1 MSKKSIEKEFKIC
14 KKSLIHNRLVIA
26 VKNTDETLIAFLKP
40 ICFTFREDMPE
51 IPILMS
57 KWRVENPTIS
67 AGMFKVTEERTISW
81 LDSLVLQVD
90 DRIIFMI
97 ESYDGVYLGHLGF
110 TNYDESR
117 NTIDLDSVLR
127 GVKGMYPGLMSL
139 SVLALMAWGFEKLN
153 IDNIELEV
161 LSDNITAI
169 KFYENI
175 GFETS
180 KTTRLIKVI
189 KEDEEKYEVAKNQ
202 LASSNDKYYLR
213 MVYTNKGII

>member
-1 MSKKSIEKEFKIC
+1 
-14 KKSLIHNRLVIA
+14 
-26 VKNTDETLIAFLKP
+26 
-40 ICFTFREDMPE
+40 
-51 IPILMS
+51 
-57 KWRVENPTIS
+57 
-67 AGMFKVTEERTISW
+67 
-81 LDSLVLQVD
+81 
-90 DRIIFMI
+90 
-97 ESYDGVYLGHLGF
+97 
-110 TNYDESR
+110 
-117 NTIDLDSVLR
+117 
-127 GVKGMYPGLMSL
+127 MSL
-139 SVLALMAWGFEKLN
+139 SVVALMAWGFEKLN

-213 MVYTNKGII
+213 MVYTDKGII